1 MLSSSVIEMYV
12 LVGVSKSQDVCRSEC
27 SRSIKK
33 EPNKFNPQSEVN
45 NFVIS

>member
-1 MLSSSVIEMYV
+1 MLSSSVIEMY
-12 LVGVSKSQDVCRSEC
+12 LLAFVSNSQDVCRSEC

-33 EPNKFNPQSEVN
+33 EPNEFNTQNEVN